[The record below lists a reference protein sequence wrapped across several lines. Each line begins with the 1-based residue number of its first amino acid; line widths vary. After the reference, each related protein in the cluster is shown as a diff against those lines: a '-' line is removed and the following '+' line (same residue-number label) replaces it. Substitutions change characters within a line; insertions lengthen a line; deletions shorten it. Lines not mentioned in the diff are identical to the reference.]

1 MPQILFVLLLI
12 VNLAVALFAPG
23 DDNFDALMQF
33 LSDQLQLIGFSP
45 SAAQLTPSDIPLTR
59 GNFIFIGFQT
69 LLFFF
74 NALIAV
80 LYTGAYAAERI
91 GQPASLGLR
100 SMVRSIPKLILLVL
114 ALIIPALL
122 SSFFMWLPII
132 VILCGVAFT
141 PLLFSEKRLPFGS
154 AIKQSWQL
162 TRGHKLSIFASFF
175 FLNAINRVIALV
187 VGFMAPRNEMILTV
201 LSVFL
206 TVLFTLMKG
215 RLLGLMYVFYTRQV
229 TVLGSGFLVMADA
242 KNLFEQPLKPLPD
255 DVFVPEIKEMSQYQE
270 SGRADVAR
278 RQSDRTDNMKH
289 SDQSNDMN
297 DQNTSGR
304 QRDYGQ
310 PDAPRQ
316 QNVSGQQQDPRHQS
330 DPEKQSEVEQ
340 QVDGDPDHQPR
351 SSSDYEGQHDQ
362 TRIGSREANQ
372 NDGSR
377 DSNQPSDRSEQ
388 RDTQDKNNSNG

>member
-255 DVFVPEIKEMSQYQE
+255 DVCTEIKEMSQYQSRVE
-270 SGRADVAR
+270 PMLLATKRSYRH
-278 RQSDRTDNMKH
+278 MKH
-289 SDQSNDMN
+289 STGANDMN

-304 QRDYGQ
+304 QRIMDV
-310 PDAPRQ
+310 DAPRQ
-316 QNVSGQQQDPRHQS
+316 QMYRDSNRIETQVIRKKERSGTASRWRS
-330 DPEKQSEVEQ
+330 
-340 QVDGDPDHQPR
+340 DHQPR
-351 SSSDYEGQHDQ
+351 SSSD
-362 TRIGSREANQ
+362 
-372 NDGSR
+372 
-377 DSNQPSDRSEQ
+377 
-388 RDTQDKNNSNG
+388 